1 MESKYEV
8 HYHVNEDGSANVLCE
23 LLKGATAYSSLF
35 IFAW

>member
-23 LLKGATAYSSLF
+23 LLDCFEQPCYFKL
-35 IFAW
+35 

>member
-23 LLKGATAYSSLF
+23 LLA
-35 IFAW
+35 INEQI